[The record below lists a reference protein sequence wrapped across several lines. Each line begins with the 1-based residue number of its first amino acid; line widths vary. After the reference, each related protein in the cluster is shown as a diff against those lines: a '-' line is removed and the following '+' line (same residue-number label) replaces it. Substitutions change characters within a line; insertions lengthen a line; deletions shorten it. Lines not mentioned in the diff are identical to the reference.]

1 MDTRIDSQ
9 KALDLARIY
18 AKGARDLLSDVSS
31 QPEGADVTALVSRS
45 ARWMAADGDH
55 LRPYRPFEDRV
66 GRVTTV
72 LVGPLSTWVSE
83 HVGRRSLPEDY
94 VARCSAIAEALVDTV
109 AGAGLLM
116 ADGTEHPMRGEL
128 IRLVAL
134 ARGKTVLR
142 DGVMGDG
149 YYSAHV
155 TDEEIVDTILASNLL
170 D

>member
-1 MDTRIDSQ
+1 MDTRIDAQ
-9 KALDLARIY
+9 KAVDLARIY
-18 AKGARDLLSDVSS
+18 TKGALDLLGTISS
-31 QPEGADVTALVSRS
+31 QPEGNDINDLVSRS

-55 LRPYRPFEDRV
+55 FRPYRPFADRIDRV
-66 GRVTTV
+66 AAA
-72 LVGPLSTWVSE
+72 LVEPLAAWAKE
-83 HVGRRSLPEDY
+83 YVGRRALPEDY
-94 VARCSAIAEALVDTV
+94 ANRCSAIGDDLVSAV

-116 ADGTEHPMRGEL
+116 ADGTDHPMRSEL
-128 IRLVAL
+128 VRLVAL

-142 DGVMGDG
+142 DGAMGGG